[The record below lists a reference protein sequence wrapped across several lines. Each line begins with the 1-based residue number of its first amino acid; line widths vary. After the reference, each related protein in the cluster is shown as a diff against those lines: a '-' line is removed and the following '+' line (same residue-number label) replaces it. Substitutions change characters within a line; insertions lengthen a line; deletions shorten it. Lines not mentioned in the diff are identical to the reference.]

1 MSEQQP
7 AVPSRPSD
15 PPSERTSAQWES
27 GAPDRSVLERALD
40 AVTVRRVFGEAYD
53 LAGATIVP
61 VAHVRGW
68 GGGGGGSGEQHGDSG
83 SGSGLGYGVNASP
96 AGVYVLRDG
105 AVTWQPAVE
114 PVRIAL
120 PVGLAFVAALGAV
133 GWALATRRS

>member
-1 MSEQQP
+1 MSEQQQP
-7 AVPSRPSD
+7 AVPVGPS
-15 PPSERTSAQWES
+15 SQRATAQWDS
-27 GAPDRSVLERALD
+27 GAPDGSVLERALD

-53 LAGATIVP
+53 LDGATIVP

-68 GGGGGGSGEQHGDSG
+68 GGGGGGSGEQHGESG

-120 PVGLAFVAALGAV
+120 PVGLALVAALGAV
-133 GWALATRRS
+133 GWALASRRS

>member
-1 MSEQQP
+1 MSEQQQP
-7 AVPSRPSD
+7 TVPSG
-15 PPSERTSAQWES
+15 PPSGGTAPLWDS

-40 AVTVRRVFGEAYD
+40 AVTVRRVFGEAYELD
-53 LAGATIVP
+53 GATIVP

-68 GGGGGGSGEQHGDSG
+68 GGGGGGSGEQHGESG

-120 PVGLAFVAALGAV
+120 PVGLALVAALGAV
-133 GWALATRRS
+133 GWALASRRS

>member
-1 MSEQQP
+1 MSEQQQPSVP
-7 AVPSRPSD
+7 ADPSSG
-15 PPSERTSAQWES
+15 RTTARWES
-27 GAPDRSVLERALD
+27 GVPDRSVLERALD
-40 AVTVRRVFGEAYD
+40 AVTVRRVFGEAYELD
-53 LAGATIVP
+53 GATIVP

-83 SGSGLGYGVNASP
+83 SGSGLGFGVNASP

-120 PVGLAFVAALGAV
+120 PVGLALVAALGAV
-133 GWALATRRS
+133 GWALASRRS

>member
-15 PPSERTSAQWES
+15 PFSERTTALWES

-53 LAGATIVP
+53 LDGATIVP

-83 SGSGLGYGVNASP
+83 SGSGLGYGINASP
-96 AGVYVLRDG
+96 AGVYVLHDG

-120 PVGLAFVAALGAV
+120 PVGLAFVAALGVV

>member
-15 PPSERTSAQWES
+15 PSSERTTALWES

-40 AVTVRRVFGEAYD
+40 AVTVRRVFGDAYD
-53 LAGATIVP
+53 LDGATIVP

-83 SGSGLGYGVNASP
+83 SGSGLGYGINASP
-96 AGVYVLRDG
+96 AGVYVLHDG

-120 PVGLAFVAALGAV
+120 PVGLAFVAALGVV